1 MSEICSATPYISFS
15 QLFREKTNQIELVI
29 PSLWKNCLK
38 NEILCYP
45 AAKIWPPLSLLSL
58 LYLQSIS
65 RPDLHWK
72 RPPGIYNPTSS
83 KELFDDY
90 FAQSFLFMGTLA
102 FGNSNQMLCPNIL
115 YFKFLFNDTKFWKV
129 FWSCQVWNSWN
140 MLHLAIMIKEQSI
153 QYLQSPCLFDHTFPH
168 TPTIPW
174 GVFKQTYENLKVAQN

>member
-1 MSEICSATPYISFS
+1 
-15 QLFREKTNQIELVI
+15 
-29 PSLWKNCLK
+29 
-38 NEILCYP
+38 
-45 AAKIWPPLSLLSL
+45 
-58 LYLQSIS
+58 
-65 RPDLHWK
+65 
-72 RPPGIYNPTSS
+72 
-83 KELFDDY
+83 
-90 FAQSFLFMGTLA
+90 MGTLA

-174 GVFKQTYENLKVAQN
+174 GAFKQTYENLKVAQTKGDFFENEEWLQSDWMYYSLPSVVQKYSFQTPTIPPGRPHCYNCGYAQWGKANLKTHSGEK